1 MDPGDT
7 TRQNGSAAGSAPE
20 GVIVLTSEFASVQ
33 VSLDSDANGPRLLVR
48 DIESGDQIYLDP
60 LELASFCHATE
71 DDRAGWL
78 RVGPYRNDRR

>member
-1 MDPGDT
+1 MNPGDT
-7 TRQNGSAAGSAPE
+7 TRQDGSGTGRAGE
-20 GVIVLTSEFASVQ
+20 GYFQLTSEFASVQ
-33 VSLDSDANGPRLLVR
+33 VSMDSDGNGPRLLVR
-48 DIESGDQIYLDP
+48 DLESGDRVYLDP

>member
-1 MDPGDT
+1 MNSGDT
-7 TRQNGSAAGSAPE
+7 TKRDGSVAGPAGE
-20 GVIVLTSEFASVQ
+20 GFFQLTSEFASVQ

-48 DIESGDQIYLDP
+48 DLESGDQVYLDP
-60 LELASFCHATE
+60 LELVSFCHATE

>member
-1 MDPGDT
+1 MSPGDT
-7 TRQNGSAAGSAPE
+7 TRQGGSGAGPVRE
-20 GVIVLTSEFASVQ
+20 GYFQLTSEFASVQ
-33 VSLDSDANGPRLLVR
+33 VTMDSDANGPRLLVR
-48 DIESGDQIYLDP
+48 DLETGAQVYLDP